1 MSEITGILEKLKGT
15 KEAEILE
22 RIEASYEKIAAAQ
35 KTWYEKSSV
44 LCPSGCGQC
53 CHNFEPDLLSSEALY
68 MAAWL
73 LENQAETAEKVA
85 AGIFPFENGKTCLFH
100 DFNNPYHCTIYGGR
114 AFICRLFGAS
124 GAKDKHTEVVWK
136 PCKFYPQNELQKFKP
151 PLAHRQYSQEELLE
165 EFGILPPVMSNFLE
179 EAVSFEPGNAKTR
192 LLREILPDA
201 VRRLKW
207 IAFMNSGNI
216 AS

>member
-22 RIEASYEKIAAAQ
+22 KIEASYEKIAAAQ

-124 GAKDKHTEVVWK
+124 GGKGKHTEVVWK

-151 PLAHRQYSQEELLE
+151 PLAHRQYSQE
-165 EFGILPPVMSNFLE
+165 
-179 EAVSFEPGNAKTR
+179 
-192 LLREILPDA
+192 
-201 VRRLKW
+201 
-207 IAFMNSGNI
+207 
-216 AS
+216 

>member
-22 RIEASYEKIAAAQ
+22 KIEASYEKIAAAQ

-73 LENQAETAEKVA
+73 LENQAGCPHFNAMRKRAAEH
-85 AGIFPFENGKTCLFH
+85 P
-100 DFNNPYHCTIYGGR
+100 
-114 AFICRLFGAS
+114 S
-124 GAKDKHTEVVWK
+124 EVVGADIRKLYSWNNEED
-136 PCKFYPQNELQKFKP
+136 KFIN
-151 PLAHRQYSQEELLE
+151 
-165 EFGILPPVMSNFLE
+165 N
-179 EAVSFEPGNAKTR
+179 
-192 LLREILPDA
+192 
-201 VRRLKW
+201 
-207 IAFMNSGNI
+207 
-216 AS
+216 